1 MEWHPFAAKFPL
13 LEGEEWK
20 AFKESIRKT
29 KGNEV
34 PVVYRMV
41 KGNKQGVDG
50 RNRERA
56 CLELKLECTYEKRFF
71 EDEAE
76 VRDYILRRNVLRR
89 HMSKELRQE
98 IVGELRADG
107 QSTRQIAETLGI
119 SKSTVDRNIAHIEDG
134 KLNPTVPN
142 GTVENGNGPPKS
154 PEIVI
159 GKDGKKRKAKVKP
172 KTLSEAVN
180 AALAEQ
186 EAEQPEPTIEEKIKA
201 KNAEFESF
209 CGALMKLADAMPDD
223 PWLQFQ
229 NRRGG
234 AIQKLRDCCE
244 TIRSAKCHSACP
256 KCTGDGC
263 KVCHETGRI
272 TKAALDQL

>member
-34 PVVYRMV
+34 PVVYRLV
-41 KGNKQGVDG
+41 EGNKQGIDG

-56 CLELKLECTYEKRFF
+56 CLELKLECNYEKRFF
-71 EDEAE
+71 DDEAKI
-76 VRDYILRRNVLRR
+76 RDYIIRRNVHRR

-107 QSTRQIAETLGI
+107 QSTRQIAEKLGV
-119 SKSTVDRNIAHIEDG
+119 SQSTIAND
-134 KLNPTVPN
+134 LNSTEQNCSVETV
-142 GTVENGNGPPKS
+142 V
-154 PEIVI
+154 
-159 GKDGKKRKAKVKP
+159 GKDGKKRKAKARVKP
-172 KTLSEAVN
+172 KTLSEAAD

-186 EAEQPEPTIEEKIKA
+186 ESEQPEPTIEEKIKA
-201 KNAEFESF
+201 KNAEFDGF
-209 CGALMKLADAMPDD
+209 CRELMKLADAMPDD

-256 KCTGDGC
+256 KCAGDGC